1 MSFEMFLLIIG
12 MALATYVTRM
22 PALVFFNGVNVPPRV
37 EGILKNVPYA
47 ALGALIFPGALFIHD
62 NILFGIVGIVSAF
75 IISFLG
81 GSLIVVVLGS
91 IAILTL
97 LNMTPFFA

>member
-1 MSFEMFLLIIG
+1 MSTEMFLLIIG
-12 MALATYVTRM
+12 MAIATYITRM
-22 PALVFFNGVNVPPRV
+22 PGLVFFNGVNVSPRL

-62 NILFGIVGIVSAF
+62 NMLFGIVGIVSAF

-97 LNMTPFFA
+97 LSFTPFFG